1 MQTTNKFLIVV
12 DVQNDFVTGSLG
24 SEAAQQVVNNIVKRT
39 EMAKNLNETV
49 IFTRD
54 THYNNYFDTLEGK
67 KLPVQHCIKDTSGW
81 CIIPELS
88 PAIQMHPHVINKKT
102 FGISDWFEII
112 KEYSPCDLDFDAKRD
127 REFTIIGLD
136 TDICVVS
143 NALILRACFPDARIT
158 VIEDCCAGSSPE
170 NNEAALMVMESCQ
183 IDVVNLE
190 TELLSYE

>member
-1 MQTTNKFLIVV
+1 MQTTNKFLIVI
-12 DVQNDFVTGSLG
+12 DAQNDFVTGSLG

-39 EMAKNLNETV
+39 EMAKDLNETV

-81 CIIPELS
+81 CLIPELS
-88 PAIQMHPHVINKKT
+88 SAIQIHPHVVDKET
-102 FGISDWFEII
+102 FGASDWAEII
-112 KEYSPCDLDFDAKRD
+112 RKHSLCDLGFNVKRNY
-127 REFTIIGLD
+127 EFTIIGLD

-143 NALILRACFPDARIT
+143 NALILRACFPNARIT
-158 VIEDCCAGSSPE
+158 VIRDCCAGSSPE
-170 NNEAALMVMESCQ
+170 KHEAALMVMESCQ
-183 IDVVNLE
+183 IDVVSLE